1 MKELH
6 IVTDSSAQIP
16 DALCQELDIK
26 VIPLLYVWD
35 GKEYSDFDMGPRE
48 FYAKLRNSKTIPQT
62 SNPTPKAFKE
72 EYERLETDGKPVLL
86 ITLGTAF
93 SRTFE
98 AAVLAKEMVSNV
110 NVTVFDSG
118 SNSMGLGFQV
128 LAAARAARDGK
139 GINEILEILE
149 QVKRNTGVLTAFPHI
164 EYLLRGGRANH
175 LQYFLATTLKLIPIA
190 ETREGAIKA
199 VERVRYDKN
208 VIPRLLDLLSERLE
222 NHKPVRIAVVH
233 ADAESKAWELA
244 KQVRQRF
251 SPDELITSEIN
262 PALGSHAGPDTIGLA
277 YSSGY

>member
-1 MKELH
+1 MKKIH
-6 IVTDSSAQIP
+6 IVTDSSAHIP
-16 DALCQELDIK
+16 DALCQELDIQ

-35 GKEYSDFDMGPRE
+35 GKSYSDFDIGPRE

-72 EYERLETDGKPVLL
+72 QYEALEADGNPILL
-86 ITLGTAF
+86 ITIGTAF

-98 AAVLAKEMVSNV
+98 AAVLAKEMVPDI

-139 GINEILEILE
+139 DLNEVLEILE
-149 QVKRNTGVLTAFPHI
+149 RVKRSTGVLSAIPHI

-175 LQYFLATTLKLIPIA
+175 LQYFLATALNLIPIT
-190 ETREGAIKA
+190 ETKGGAIKA
-199 VERVRYDKN
+199 VERVRHDKN
-208 VIPRLLDLLSERLE
+208 IIPRLLALLSERLE
-222 NHKPVRIAVVH
+222 NENPVRIAVVH
-233 ADAESKAWELA
+233 VDAESKAWELA
-244 KQVRQRF
+244 KQVRQQI

>member
-6 IVTDSSAQIP
+6 IVTDSSAQVP

-48 FYAKLRNSKTIPQT
+48 FYGKLRNSKTIPQT
-62 SNPTPKAFKE
+62 SNPTPKTFKE
-72 EYERLETDGKPVLL
+72 QYERLETDGKPVLL
-86 ITLGTAF
+86 ITIGNAF

-98 AAVLAKEMVSNV
+98 AAVLAREMAPDV

-118 SNSMGLGFQV
+118 SYSMGLGFQV

-139 GINEILEILE
+139 DLDEVLEILE
-149 QVKRNTGVLTAFPHI
+149 QVKGKTGVLSALPHI

-175 LQYFLATTLKLIPIA
+175 LQYFLATALNLTPII
-190 ETREGAIKA
+190 ETRNDAINPI
-199 VERVRYDKN
+199 ERVRRDKN
-208 VIPRLLDLLSERLE
+208 VIPRLLDLLSERVE
-222 NHKPVRIAVVH
+222 NDRPVRIAVVH
-233 ADAESKAWELA
+233 ADSESKAWELA

-251 SPDELITSEIN
+251 SSDELITAEIN

-277 YSSGY
+277 YSTGY